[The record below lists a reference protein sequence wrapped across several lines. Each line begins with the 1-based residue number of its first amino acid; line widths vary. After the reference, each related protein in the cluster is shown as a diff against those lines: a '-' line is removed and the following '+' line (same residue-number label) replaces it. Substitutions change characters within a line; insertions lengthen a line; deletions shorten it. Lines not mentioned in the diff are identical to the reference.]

1 MVTVLKNSDRIDNL
15 SGMQKKYYKDGFLF
29 KKDID
34 KEGLSEEFATI
45 IFKCLNL
52 EDYGIKY
59 REYEAVRLN
68 IEGEDCRGCK
78 TEFLPNQFGTPLN
91 MFMPE
96 KEYDF
101 KNIRTIR
108 KSIYAITSYLED
120 NMKTAFNV
128 QNMEIYLAILAI
140 LDAFMLNPDRKFSNI
155 NIDVEDNKLVPG
167 YIFDNGMAYLSYT
180 RGSGFYRF
188 DNLTLD
194 LARVRSLLT
203 NETYLGGMNE
213 ELVKLCEEYNLELKF
228 NMNKFNKLFM
238 DMQSKGVYKNE
249 DYQYIKCI
257 FDIIYRSFLISGI
270 FKEAS
275 AR

>member
-45 IFKCLNL
+45 ILKCLNL

-59 REYEAVRLN
+59 REYEAVKLN
-68 IEGEDCRGCK
+68 IEGEDCQGCK

-203 NETYLGGMNE
+203 NETYLGCMNE
-213 ELVKLCEEYNLELKF
+213 ELVKLCEEYNLELRF

-270 FKEAS
+270 FKEATG
-275 AR
+275 R

>member
-101 KNIRTIR
+101 KNIRTVR

-275 AR
+275 GR

>member
-45 IFKCLNL
+45 ILKCLNL

-101 KNIRTIR
+101 KNIRTVR

-213 ELVKLCEEYNLELKF
+213 ELVKLCEEYNLKLKF

-270 FKEAS
+270 FKEA
-275 AR
+275 AGR

>member
-45 IFKCLNL
+45 ILKCLNL

-101 KNIRTIR
+101 KNIRTVR

-203 NETYLGGMNE
+203 GETYLGGMNE
-213 ELVKLCEEYNLELKF
+213 ELVKLCEKYNLELKF

-270 FKEAS
+270 FKEATG
-275 AR
+275 R

>member
-45 IFKCLNL
+45 ILKCLNL

-101 KNIRTIR
+101 KNIRTVR

-203 NETYLGGMNE
+203 GETYLGGMNE

-257 FDIIYRSFLISGI
+257 FDIIYRSFLIRGI
-270 FKEAS
+270 FKEATG
-275 AR
+275 R

>member
-45 IFKCLNL
+45 ILKCLNL

-59 REYEAVRLN
+59 RTYEAVKLY

-101 KNIRTIR
+101 KNIRTVR

-128 QNMEIYLAILAI
+128 HNMEIYLAILAI

-257 FDIIYRSFLISGI
+257 FDIVYRSFLISGI
-270 FKEAS
+270 FKEA
-275 AR
+275 AGR

>member
-68 IEGEDCRGCK
+68 IEGEDCQGCK

-101 KNIRTIR
+101 KNIRTVR

>member
-101 KNIRTIR
+101 KNIRTVR

-128 QNMEIYLAILAI
+128 QNMEIYLAILSI

>member
-45 IFKCLNL
+45 ILKCLNL

-101 KNIRTIR
+101 KNIRTVR

-257 FDIIYRSFLISGI
+257 FDILYRSFLISGI
-270 FKEAS
+270 FKEATG
-275 AR
+275 R

>member
-68 IEGEDCRGCK
+68 IEGEDCQGCK

-257 FDIIYRSFLISGI
+257 FDIVYRSFLISGI

-275 AR
+275 GR

>member
-45 IFKCLNL
+45 ILKCLNL

-101 KNIRTIR
+101 KNIRTVR

-203 NETYLGGMNE
+203 GETYLGGMNE

-275 AR
+275 GR

>member
-45 IFKCLNL
+45 ILKCLNL
-52 EDYGIKY
+52 EDYGVKY

-101 KNIRTIR
+101 KNIRTVR

-270 FKEAS
+270 FKEATG
-275 AR
+275 R

>member
-45 IFKCLNL
+45 ILKCLNL

-101 KNIRTIR
+101 KNIRTVR

-257 FDIIYRSFLISGI
+257 FDIIYRSSLISGI
-270 FKEAS
+270 FKEATG
-275 AR
+275 R

>member
-45 IFKCLNL
+45 ILKCLNL

-96 KEYDF
+96 KAYDF
-101 KNIRTIR
+101 KNIRTVR

>member
-45 IFKCLNL
+45 ILKCLNL

-101 KNIRTIR
+101 KNIRTVR

-203 NETYLGGMNE
+203 GETYLGGMNE

-270 FKEAS
+270 FKEATG
-275 AR
+275 R

>member
-45 IFKCLNL
+45 ILKCLNL

-68 IEGEDCRGCK
+68 IEGEDCQGCK

-101 KNIRTIR
+101 KNIRTVR

-120 NMKTAFNV
+120 NMKTVFNV
-128 QNMEIYLAILAI
+128 KNMEIYLAILAI

-270 FKEAS
+270 FKEATG
-275 AR
+275 R

>member
-45 IFKCLNL
+45 ILKCLNL

-101 KNIRTIR
+101 KNIRTVR

-180 RGSGFYRF
+180 RGSGYYRF

-194 LARVRSLLT
+194 LGRVRSLLT
-203 NETYLGGMNE
+203 GETYLGGMNE
-213 ELVKLCEEYNLELKF
+213 ELVKLCQEYNLELKF

-238 DMQSKGVYKNE
+238 EMQSKGIYKNE

-257 FDIIYRSFLISGI
+257 FDIIYRSFIISGI

-275 AR
+275 VR

>member
-45 IFKCLNL
+45 ILKCLNL

-101 KNIRTIR
+101 KNIRTVR

-180 RGSGFYRF
+180 RGSGFYRL

-270 FKEAS
+270 FKEATG
-275 AR
+275 R

>member
-59 REYEAVRLN
+59 RTYEAVKLD
-68 IEGEDCRGCK
+68 IEGEDCRGCN

-101 KNIRTIR
+101 KNIRTVR

-257 FDIIYRSFLISGI
+257 FDIIHRSFLISGI

>member
-52 EDYGIKY
+52 EDYGVKY

-101 KNIRTIR
+101 KNIRTVR
-108 KSIYAITSYLED
+108 KSIYAITPYLED

-213 ELVKLCEEYNLELKF
+213 ELVKLCEEYNLKLKF

-270 FKEAS
+270 FKEATG
-275 AR
+275 R

>member
-45 IFKCLNL
+45 ILKCLNL

-101 KNIRTIR
+101 KNIRTVR

-257 FDIIYRSFLISGI
+257 FDILYRSFLISGI

>member
-45 IFKCLNL
+45 ILKCLNL

-59 REYEAVRLN
+59 REYEAVKLN
-68 IEGEDCRGCK
+68 IEGEDCQGCK

-101 KNIRTIR
+101 KNIRTVR

-213 ELVKLCEEYNLELKF
+213 ELVKLCEEYNLKLKF

-270 FKEAS
+270 FKEATG
-275 AR
+275 R

>member
-15 SGMQKKYYKDGFLF
+15 SGIQKKYYKDGFLF

-101 KNIRTIR
+101 KNIRTVR

-270 FKEAS
+270 FKEATG
-275 AR
+275 R

>member
-45 IFKCLNL
+45 ILKCLNL

-101 KNIRTIR
+101 KNIRTVR
-108 KSIYAITSYLED
+108 KSIYAITLYLED

-270 FKEAS
+270 FKEATG
-275 AR
+275 R

>member
-1 MVTVLKNSDRIDNL
+1 MITILKNSDRIDNL

-29 KKDID
+29 KKDIG

-45 IFKCLNL
+45 ILSCLNL

-59 REYEAVRLN
+59 RIYEAVKLEV
-68 IEGEDCRGCK
+68 EGEECRGCK

-101 KNIRTIR
+101 KNIRTVR

-128 QNMEIYLAILAI
+128 RNMEIYLAILAI

-155 NIDVEDNKLVPG
+155 NIDVEDKKLIPG
-167 YIFDNGMAYLSYT
+167 YIFDNGMTYLSYT

-257 FDIIYRSFLISGI
+257 FDIVYRSFLISGI

>member
-45 IFKCLNL
+45 ILKCLNL

-101 KNIRTIR
+101 KNIRTVR

-203 NETYLGGMNE
+203 GETYLGGMNE

-238 DMQSKGVYKNE
+238 DMQFKGVYKNE

-257 FDIIYRSFLISGI
+257 LDIIYRSFLISGI

-275 AR
+275 GR

>member
-45 IFKCLNL
+45 ILKCLNL

-101 KNIRTIR
+101 KNIRTVR

>member
-45 IFKCLNL
+45 ILKCLNL

-59 REYEAVRLN
+59 REYEAVKLN

-101 KNIRTIR
+101 KNIRTVR

-128 QNMEIYLAILAI
+128 HNMEIYLAILAI

-213 ELVKLCEEYNLELKF
+213 ELVKLCEEYNLALKL

-275 AR
+275 GR

>member
-45 IFKCLNL
+45 ILKCLNL

-270 FKEAS
+270 FKEATG
-275 AR
+275 R

>member
-45 IFKCLNL
+45 ILKCLNL

-59 REYEAVRLN
+59 REYEAVKLN

-101 KNIRTIR
+101 KNIRTVR

-128 QNMEIYLAILAI
+128 HNMEIYLAILAI

-213 ELVKLCEEYNLELKF
+213 ELVKLCEEYNLELKL

-275 AR
+275 GR

>member
-45 IFKCLNL
+45 ILKCLNL

-213 ELVKLCEEYNLELKF
+213 EIVKLCEEYNLELKF
-228 NMNKFNKLFM
+228 NINKFNKLFM

-270 FKEAS
+270 FKEATG
-275 AR
+275 R

>member
-45 IFKCLNL
+45 ILKCLNL
-52 EDYGIKY
+52 ENYGIKY

-101 KNIRTIR
+101 KNIRTVR

-203 NETYLGGMNE
+203 GETYLGGMNE
-213 ELVKLCEEYNLELKF
+213 ELVKLCEEYNLKLKF

-257 FDIIYRSFLISGI
+257 FDIVYRSFLISGI
-270 FKEAS
+270 FKES
-275 AR
+275 TGR

>member
-45 IFKCLNL
+45 ILKCLNL

-101 KNIRTIR
+101 KNIRTVR

-194 LARVRSLLT
+194 LSRVRSLLT

-270 FKEAS
+270 FKEATG
-275 AR
+275 R

>member
-45 IFKCLNL
+45 ILKCLNL

-101 KNIRTIR
+101 KNIRTVR

-270 FKEAS
+270 FKEATG
-275 AR
+275 R

>member
-1 MVTVLKNSDRIDNL
+1 MVAVLKNSDRIDNL
-15 SGMQKKYYKDGFLF
+15 NGMQKKYYKDGFLF

-34 KEGLSEEFATI
+34 KEGLSEEYATI

-203 NETYLGGMNE
+203 GETYLGGMNE

-257 FDIIYRSFLISGI
+257 FDIVYRSFLISGI
-270 FKEAS
+270 FKEATG
-275 AR
+275 R